1 MKDTNLWLV
10 RWYLALQPYRF
21 TIKYRKGTEHANAD
35 FFFLDRQCGPAWRGR
50 PTWGGGVY
58 VSPRSAPRLRL
69 PLQPPLPCG
78 RSLRGLNADTT
89 VQHRTPPPPPDRRMQ
104 VQVPDWPLATPAS
117 HLTDGEV
124 LAQLAI
130 RFGGMPITRV
140 RRQYHG
146 RGPAVSAN
154 CERHV
159 SAPWRWVSYPEP
171 GVNTTWSWVIDNTS
185 VTWVRGT
192 NEKKAPKDI

>member
-1 MKDTNLWLV
+1 MWASLE
-10 RWYLALQPYRF
+10 RQAYL
-21 TIKYRKGTEHANAD
+21 G
-35 FFFLDRQCGPAWRGR
+35 
-50 PTWGGGVY
+50 GGGVCEPQECPEA
-58 VSPRSAPRLRL
+58 SPPSPASSPVW
-69 PLQPPLPCG
+69 QKPPWAKC
-78 RSLRGLNADTT
+78 RYNSTAQD
-89 VQHRTPPPPPDRRMQ
+89 PPPPDRRMQ